1 MIPERILKYR
11 TRIQEELAAVYDGS
25 QPPSAIAGSFAFGT
39 FITALPSL
47 GTGFIILAAAANRV
61 TQVNIVALFAPV
73 VVLNPLV
80 KSGVYAM
87 SFALGVIL
95 LGPVSGLT
103 PSDISLTAGPSV
115 ATRLLVGN
123 FLVAVVFA
131 LIGYYLVNRGVQR
144 VRRRGPD
151 PQA

>member
-1 MIPERILKYR
+1 M
-11 TRIQEELAAVYDGS
+11 YDGS

-47 GTGFIILAAAANRV
+47 GTGFIVLAAVAHRI

-103 PSDISLTAGPSV
+103 PSDISLTAGPSI
-115 ATRLLVGN
+115 ATRLLLGN
-123 FLVAVVFA
+123 LLVAVIFA
-131 LIGYYLVNRGVQR
+131 IVGYYLIIQAVRR
-144 VRRRGPD
+144 VRRQDTLSQP
-151 PQA
+151 